1 LDPDRVLRFA
11 SRFGEVEIAIVTTQ
25 LLSCNFERKKF
36 KNFSDIVTKSLSCR
50 ISIGKKSGF
59 SSTTNLERWKDCV
72 ERAVK
77 IAKTSK
83 EEDFYPGLPGKQN
96 YKEVKNFSNRI
107 EKLKEKEMIDFCKD
121 GIEIVEDVSKR
132 IKVPKISIFKSK
144 SQVIF
149 LNSNG
154 IRVEDEGNMFGFEI
168 SLTLGKSSF
177 SEFKCSRKID
187 FDPLEICRG
196 AAEVVSKLRGKR
208 RAPLGRYDV
217 IFEYFPATGLVSNI
231 LISSICADNVQKKRS
246 FFYGKIGTRVAEE
259 GLNIID
265 DGTFPGGFATAK
277 FDAEGV
283 KTTKKF
289 VIKNGILKNF
299 LYDFYTAKK
308 EGRESTGNCSSLAR
322 KPAVWATN
330 FIIQS
335 WKDDVKENFTG
346 ILVKSIGGA
355 HMVNPLSGDFS
366 ISVDVGF
373 YYEKGEM
380 KYPVKGCMLVGNLF
394 ECLKN
399 LEVGN
404 DSRQDSEVMTPS
416 LKFKNLKILS

>member
-1 LDPDRVLRFA
+1 MDPDRVLRFA

-144 SQVIF
+144 SQVTF

-154 IRVEDEGNMFGFEI
+154 IRV
-168 SLTLGKSSF
+168 
-177 SEFKCSRKID
+177 
-187 FDPLEICRG
+187 
-196 AAEVVSKLRGKR
+196 
-208 RAPLGRYDV
+208 
-217 IFEYFPATGLVSNI
+217 
-231 LISSICADNVQKKRS
+231 
-246 FFYGKIGTRVAEE
+246 
-259 GLNIID
+259 
-265 DGTFPGGFATAK
+265 
-277 FDAEGV
+277 
-283 KTTKKF
+283 
-289 VIKNGILKNF
+289 
-299 LYDFYTAKK
+299 
-308 EGRESTGNCSSLAR
+308 
-322 KPAVWATN
+322 
-330 FIIQS
+330 
-335 WKDDVKENFTG
+335 
-346 ILVKSIGGA
+346 
-355 HMVNPLSGDFS
+355 
-366 ISVDVGF
+366 
-373 YYEKGEM
+373 
-380 KYPVKGCMLVGNLF
+380 
-394 ECLKN
+394 
-399 LEVGN
+399 
-404 DSRQDSEVMTPS
+404 
-416 LKFKNLKILS
+416 